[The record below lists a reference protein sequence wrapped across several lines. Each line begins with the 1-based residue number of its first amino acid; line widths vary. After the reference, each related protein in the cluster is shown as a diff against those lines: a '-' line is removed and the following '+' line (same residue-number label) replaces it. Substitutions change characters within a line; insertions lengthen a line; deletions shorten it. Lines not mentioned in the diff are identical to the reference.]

1 MNIFYL
7 HIYIKI
13 FGSYLKFSP
22 GLKSW
27 WISFI

>member
-13 FGSYLKFSP
+13 FGNYLEFPP
-22 GLKSW
+22 GLKS
-27 WISFI
+27 

>member
-7 HIYIKI
+7 HIYVKI
-13 FGSYLKFSP
+13 FDNYLKFLL

-27 WISFI
+27 WI